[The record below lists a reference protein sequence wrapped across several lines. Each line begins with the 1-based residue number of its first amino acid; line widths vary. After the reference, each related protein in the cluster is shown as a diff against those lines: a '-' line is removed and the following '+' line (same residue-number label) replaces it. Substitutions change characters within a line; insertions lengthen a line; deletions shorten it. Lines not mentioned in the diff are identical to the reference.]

1 MLVAMKLNR
10 GNTPQH
16 GTPPWQ
22 PRGVPRGQLCARILT
37 LLRRAH
43 QHRRKRSADKDW
55 RTFTSSPLVGGLEAP
70 VVAIAR
76 QQQFV
81 AGSRVKRF
89 RNPFLWPNAV

>member
-1 MLVAMKLNR
+1 MLSR
-10 GNTPQH
+10 TQ
-16 GTPPWQ
+16 
-22 PRGVPRGQLCARILT
+22 
-37 LLRRAH
+37 LRRAH

-81 AGSRVKRF
+81 AGSHVKRF